1 MAKVRRESRAVAA
14 AQGGLGSSCRY
25 PHLPGAPL
33 PGARDPPLSLTPRDL
48 AVPTLSS
55 GSNGGPAAQTPRRL
69 QLVQRIRWP
78 SLHACDWIAAVI
90 DVQATGPAPE
100 PIRSC

>member
-14 AQGGLGSSCRY
+14 AQGGLGSSCSY
-25 PHLPGAPL
+25 PHLPGASL

-55 GSNGGPAAQTPRRL
+55 GSNGGPAAQIPRRL
-69 QLVQRIRWP
+69 QLVQRIPLARP
-78 SLHACDWIAAVI
+78 CTPVI
-90 DVQATGPAPE
+90 G
-100 PIRSC
+100 

>member
-14 AQGGLGSSCRY
+14 AQGGLGSFCRY

-48 AVPTLSS
+48 AAPTLSS
-55 GSNGGPAAQTPRRL
+55 GSNGGPVAQTPRRL
-69 QLVQRIRWP
+69 QLVRRFCW
-78 SLHACDWIAAVI
+78 
-90 DVQATGPAPE
+90 PAPV
-100 PIRSC
+100 RL